1 MTFKTSYSYKL
12 RDKVSPGENRTKPGG
27 TLEEFRATVADILA
41 KHGHKPGFKFTASF
55 G

>member
-12 RDKVSPGENRTKPGG
+12 RDGVCPGESRTKPSG
-27 TLEEFRATVADILA
+27 TLEEFRVAVADILA
-41 KHGHKPGFKFTASF
+41 KHGHKPEFKFTSSF